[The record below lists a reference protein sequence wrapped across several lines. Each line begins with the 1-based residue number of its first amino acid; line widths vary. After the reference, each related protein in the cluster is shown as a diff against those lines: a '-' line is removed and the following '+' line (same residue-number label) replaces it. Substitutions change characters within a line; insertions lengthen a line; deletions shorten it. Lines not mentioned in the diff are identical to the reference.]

1 MRWFLRSFKVL
12 KFFSL
17 EKYQNADGKKRK
29 RGATSIPN
37 VIDANTDDAA
47 AESATPPPA
56 KRSKGVKELR
66 LDLAASLKEKK
77 EMMEEIEQTEEDCK
91 VLTEELT
98 QKDAQI
104 KNVQEACEIAL
115 QEERSK
121 LFLFTTL
128 SKELNF
134 LFQKKT
140 LNSKQKF

>member
-1 MRWFLRSFKVL
+1 
-12 KFFSL
+12 
-17 EKYQNADGKKRK
+17 
-29 RGATSIPN
+29 
-37 VIDANTDDAA
+37 
-47 AESATPPPA
+47 
-56 KRSKGVKELR
+56 
-66 LDLAASLKEKK
+66 
-77 EMMEEIEQTEEDCK
+77 MEEIEQTEEDCK